1 VRTFAINNF
10 EDGKFFV
17 LFIFIFFLNLP
28 MFAGFLSFI
37 DRSILNV
44 FSLLICFSLYFY
56 FYRVSPV
63 SYKNLIIYLLVI
75 VFLFMQF
82 SKTAV
87 MYGFIDGLATF
98 LRYIFYLTIAIFTYQ
113 RGLTKRSVNAIIYLS
128 CLFCILS
135 ACIGFIQGNYIYLN
149 GAYRFMGASASSA
162 GLAIQ
167 VSVCLLLIY
176 FKFIILEEKI
186 YLSLSNCLWLI
197 TSLFLFYILLITQSR
212 QPILGIFAVMLV
224 HLLFFRKTLFI
235 FVLTALFLYLN
246 TFIELSGISST
257 RVVTLFNNLVQ
268 VSSISEL
275 EDIRDA
281 SLVSR
286 INYIK
291 VGASHIIENTLLFGA
306 GLNSFPGIYEA
317 ATGKDSV
324 APHNDLLLIFVEFGY
339 FGLLMLFYGLFK
351 YLRIVVT
358 KKLYFPVA
366 IIVFWALGLS
376 LNNFLYYHTVAF
388 MMFFLASISLKSN
401 ETLGTKK
408 SNL

>member
-1 VRTFAINNF
+1 
-10 EDGKFFV
+10 
-17 LFIFIFFLNLP
+17 
-28 MFAGFLSFI
+28 
-37 DRSILNV
+37 
-44 FSLLICFSLYFY
+44 
-56 FYRVSPV
+56 
-63 SYKNLIIYLLVI
+63 
-75 VFLFMQF
+75 MQF